1 MLQEASERGITGMFF
16 LRQTGSGI
24 YYIYDYYPMKY
35 RRITSEQDIL
45 RKQIWAYKDHDDD
58 AMAKFT
64 HELVTA
70 ITQISRNIRLSKVGL
85 VAVPPSKTDKESPIR
100 ESIRQIVSLSKKGI
114 IASAFGCNKTLY
126 DYGNLLTRITDIR
139 TSHKEGRA
147 TYEEQIESISCSRD
161 RLWRYQT
168 AFIILD
174 DVTTL
179 GTSMDACRDILIE
192 NGSNADKI
200 YRLAIAKT
208 V

>member
-1 MLQEASERGITGMFF
+1 MFF

-24 YYIYDYYPMKY
+24 YYIYDYYPSKY
-35 RRITSEQDIL
+35 RRITGEQDLL
-45 RKQIWAYKDHDDD
+45 RRQIWAYKDMDSD
-58 AMAKFT
+58 AVSRFT
-64 HELVTA
+64 HDLISAVTL
-70 ITQISRNIRLSKVGL
+70 ISRDIRLSKIGL
-85 VAVPPSKTDKESPIR
+85 VAVPPSKIDKESPVR
-100 ESIRQIVSLSKKGI
+100 ESIRQIVSLSKKGV

-126 DYGNLLTRITDIR
+126 DYGTLLTRTSDIR
-139 TSHKEGRA
+139 TSQREGRA
-147 TYEEQIESISCSRD
+147 TYEEQIDSISCSRD
-161 RLWRYQT
+161 RLWRYRT

-192 NGSNADKI
+192 NGSDEDKI